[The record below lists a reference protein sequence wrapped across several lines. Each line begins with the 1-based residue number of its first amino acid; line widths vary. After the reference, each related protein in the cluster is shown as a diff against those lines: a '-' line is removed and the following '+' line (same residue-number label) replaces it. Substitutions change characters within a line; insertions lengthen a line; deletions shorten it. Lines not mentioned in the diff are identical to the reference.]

1 MTLDDFGDN
10 LCNFR
15 FCQVVS
21 VITEAGLPQVFG
33 ANLVGGQVCIFW
45 CIFFGGQVCTFLCIF
60 LVGRSL
66 FSNFCAHFLEKK
78 LMSEKIEM
86 ENLHF
91 SYFSENSIHID
102 SS

>member
-10 LCNFR
+10 LCNFC

-33 ANLVGGQVCIFW
+33 ANLVGGQVCTFL
-45 CIFFGGQVCTFLCIF
+45 CTSFGGQVTF
-60 LVGRSL
+60 VST
-66 FSNFCAHFLEKK
+66 FCAHSFWGK
-78 LMSEKIEM
+78 STADKIYI

-91 SYFSENSIHID
+91 PHFSEYSVFTLIKNC
-102 SS
+102 

>member
-10 LCNFR
+10 SC

-45 CIFFGGQVCTFLCIF
+45 CIFFWWAGLYFFVHFFGGQVTFFEFLCAF
-60 LVGRSL
+60 FR
-66 FSNFCAHFLEKK
+66 EKTD
-78 LMSEKIEM
+78 E
-86 ENLHF
+86 
-91 SYFSENSIHID
+91 
-102 SS
+102 